1 MDREIQQRFNRIDDK
16 LNKIMG
22 WQRQEHWV
30 KVGFITMVTGWDGET
45 LRQARKQGLVEWKDD
60 ANKGR
65 IYLLE
70 SIPQIF
76 IRHENI
82 FQNPSLRQP
91 VGSLP
96 SGD

>member
-1 MDREIQQRFNRIDDK
+1 MDREIQQQFNRLNDK
-16 LNKIMG
+16 LNKLLAKD
-22 WQRQEHWV
+22 REEHWV

-45 LRQARKQGLVEWKDD
+45 LRQARKQGLVEWKD
-60 ANKGR
+60 NEQGR
-65 IYLLE
+65 FYKLE

-91 VGSLP
+91 VGSIP
-96 SGD
+96 AGD